1 MVDNTYL
8 PFFVPATPHG
18 HSGRIFLGLSQ
29 KNGPINVYRISVL
42 TSSGS
47 STVPELLTM
56 VVLLSYIH
64 QCVFS
69 ENQGA

>member
-47 STVPELLTM
+47 STVA
-56 VVLLSYIH
+56 
-64 QCVFS
+64 
-69 ENQGA
+69 GASDDGGSIKLYPSMCFQ